1 MKENWKYKKLGEVCQ
16 TTSGGTPSKEHKEY
30 YENGIIPWLRS
41 GEVANRNITKTELY
55 ITNEGV
61 NNSSAKIVPTN
72 SVVIAMYGATVG
84 QVGILRINTTTNQ
97 AVCSILP
104 CDEFVP
110 EFVYYFLKSKKEE
123 YVKNAVG
130 GAQPNI
136 SQQIIKNTDIPV
148 PPLSVQRQIVAE
160 LDLLS
165 DIIEKQ
171 KQQIAELD
179 KLAQATFYDMFGDPV
194 TNEKG
199 WEVKKLGEVS
209 EYAKTRTSSDKIK
222 IEEYVSV
229 ENMLQNKAGITI
241 ASKLPENIGLTRF
254 LPNDILLGNIRPYL
268 KKIWLSNMDGGCNG
282 DVLVIRL
289 LPQCKNEVCPTYLL
303 KILST
308 EKFFEFDMHFS
319 KGEKMPRG
327 DKNSIMLFPII
338 LPPLSLQQSFASR
351 IEVIEK
357 QKELINNS
365 IKESQRLFDSRM
377 EYWFG

>member
-1 MKENWKYKKLGEVCQ
+1 MRTSDLENL
-16 TTSGGTPSKEHKEY
+16 S
-30 YENGIIPWLRS
+30 
-41 GEVANRNITKTELY
+41 
-55 ITNEGV
+55 
-61 NNSSAKIVPTN
+61 
-72 SVVIAMYGATVG
+72 
-84 QVGILRINTTTNQ
+84 
-97 AVCSILP
+97 
-104 CDEFVP
+104 
-110 EFVYYFLKSKKEE
+110 
-123 YVKNAVG
+123 
-130 GAQPNI
+130 
-136 SQQIIKNTDIPV
+136 IPV

-338 LPPLSLQQSFASR
+338 LPPISLQQSFASK
-351 IEVIEK
+351 IEAIER
-357 QKELINNS
+357 QKELISNS
-365 IKESQRLFDSRM
+365 IRESRRLFDSRM